1 MCWGFPLFQGK
12 GLTDLGLRAVA
23 EVTTPTVFERII
35 NNKRFFQTLNLLFL
49 KKKKKRDVH
58 LKQRFHFFFLC
69 GNFLSCLFTSCLQVI
84 AF

>member
-49 KKKKKRDVH
+49 KKKKRCASKTKV
-58 LKQRFHFFFLC
+58 FFFYV
-69 GNFLSCLFTSCLQVI
+69 GTFLVVCLLHVYK
-84 AF
+84 

>member
-49 KKKKKRDVH
+49 KKKEM
-58 LKQRFHFFFLC
+58 C
-69 GNFLSCLFTSCLQVI
+69 I
-84 AF
+84 